1 MNKRPMIL
9 LSIVERD
16 KGQKLIK
23 ELEHLNIRI
32 NFQCVG
38 LGTAPT
44 DMMDI
49 FGLGSHDKDIIISVG
64 AENIVRDMMVNF
76 GSSFESH
83 SKYGGLMII
92 LPVSATNRIMT
103 EILSFNNDKT
113 FDKGTVAMKNEHH
126 NNLILISINEGFV
139 DEVMQVARNA
149 GAMGG
154 TVLKGRLADI
164 EQFANIQGSVVNSE
178 REIIFILAPQKT
190 SKQIMEAVNS
200 EFGITTPANGI
211 IFALPTE
218 KAYKI

>member
-23 ELEHLNIRI
+23 ELEQLSIRI

-49 FGLGSHDKDIIISVG
+49 FGLGSHDKDIIISIG
-64 AENIVRDMMVNF
+64 AENIVRDMMANF

-103 EILSFNNDKT
+103 EILSFNNKNT
-113 FDKGTVAMKNEHH
+113 DKGTVAMKNEHH

-164 EQFANIQGSVVNSE
+164 EQFANIQGSNVDSE

-190 SKQIMEAVNS
+190 SKQIMEDVNN

>member
-1 MNKRPMIL
+1 
-9 LSIVERD
+9 
-16 KGQKLIK
+16 
-23 ELEHLNIRI
+23 
-32 NFQCVG
+32 
-38 LGTAPT
+38 
-44 DMMDI
+44 
-49 FGLGSHDKDIIISVG
+49 
-64 AENIVRDMMVNF
+64 
-76 GSSFESH
+76 
-83 SKYGGLMII
+83 
-92 LPVSATNRIMT
+92 
-103 EILSFNNDKT
+103 
-113 FDKGTVAMKNEHH
+113 
-126 NNLILISINEGFV
+126 
-139 DEVMQVARNA
+139 MQVARNA

>member
-1 MNKRPMIL
+1 MNKRPMML

-16 KGQKLIK
+16 RGQKLIK
-23 ELEHLNIRI
+23 ELENLNIRI

-44 DMMDI
+44 DIMDI
-49 FGLGSHDKDIIISVG
+49 FGLGSRDKDIIISIG
-64 AENIVRDMMVNF
+64 AENIVRHMMSNF

-92 LPVSATNRIMT
+92 LPISATNRILT

-113 FDKGTVAMKNEHH
+113 TDKGTIPMKNEHN
-126 NNLILISINEGFV
+126 NNLIMISINEGFV

-149 GAMGG
+149 GATGG
-154 TVLKGRLADI
+154 TVIKGRFADI
-164 EQFANIQGSVVNSE
+164 GQFANIPNADVDAE
-178 REIIFILAPQKT
+178 REIIFILAPQEK
-190 SKQIMEAVNS
+190 SKQIMQDVNS
-200 EFGITTPANGI
+200 QFGITTEANGI

-218 KAYKI
+218 KSYKI